1 MKQVNVGL
9 VGYGFM
15 GRAHSNAYRQMPRFF
30 PDVGAVPAM
39 KAICGIPLAGVKA
52 AAPQLGWES
61 YESSW
66 RKLVARKDID
76 LIDICSPGNTHAEI
90 AIAAAKA
97 GKIVFCE
104 KPLANTLREA
114 EAMLRAAQRARV
126 KHMISFNYRKVP
138 AVTLAAEL
146 VRKGVIGQVYH
157 WRGTYRQ
164 DWIVDPN
171 FPLVW
176 RLQKPLAGS
185 GALGD
190 IGAHN
195 IDLARFIVGDI
206 SHVCGHLTTF
216 IKKRPKLSAVATGL
230 SAKSSSR
237 QMGTVTV
244 DDAAIML
251 LRFENG
257 AIGTIEATRFAPGRK
272 NYNAFEVNGSK
283 GSMLFDFERMNE
295 LQLYLRDDPDYAQG
309 FRNIMVTEGVHPYVG
324 AWWPAGHIIGYEH
337 TFIHEVRDLMEAIGK
352 NKMPSPNFADGVAC
366 QRALDAVERSNKS
379 KGWVK
384 V

>member
-1 MKQVNVGL
+1 MREVNVGM
-9 VGYGFM
+9 VGYAFM

-30 PDVGAVPAM
+30 PEVGAVPVM
-39 KAICGIPLAGVKA
+39 KAICGRNRDKVKA
-52 AAPQLGWES
+52 AAAQLGWQS
-61 YESSW
+61 YETSW
-66 RKLVARKDID
+66 RKLVARPDIEV
-76 LIDICSPGNTHAEI
+76 IDIASPGDTHAEI
-90 AIAAAKA
+90 AIAAARA
-97 GKIVFCE
+97 GKVVFCE
-104 KPLANTLREA
+104 KPLANTLQEA
-114 EAMLRAAQRARV
+114 QAMLRAVQQAKV
-126 KHMISFNYRKVP
+126 KHMICFNYRKVP
-138 AVTLAAEL
+138 AVTLAADL

-157 WRGTYRQ
+157 WRGAYLQ

-176 RLQKPLAGS
+176 RLQKSKAGS

-190 IGAHN
+190 IAAHN
-195 IDLARFIVGDI
+195 IDLARFVVGEI
-206 SHVCGHLTTF
+206 THVCGHLTTF
-216 IKKRPKLSAVATGL
+216 IKKRPLLSEVGPGL
-230 SAKSSSR
+230 TAKASTK
-237 QMGTVTV
+237 MGTVTV

-272 NYNAFEVNGSK
+272 NYNTFEVNGSK
-283 GSMLFDFERMNE
+283 GSLVFNLERLNE

-309 FRNIMVTEGVHPYVG
+309 FRNIMVTEGVHPYVS

-337 TFIHEVRDLMEAIGK
+337 SFVHAVRDLMECIVK
-352 NKMPSPNFADGVAC
+352 NKMPSPNFEDGVAC
-366 QRALDAVERSNKS
+366 QKVLDAVERSHKK